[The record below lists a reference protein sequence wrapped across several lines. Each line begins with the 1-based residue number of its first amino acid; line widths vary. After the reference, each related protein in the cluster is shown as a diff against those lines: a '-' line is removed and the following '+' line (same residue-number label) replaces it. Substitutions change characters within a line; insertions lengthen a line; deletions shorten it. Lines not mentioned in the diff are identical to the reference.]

1 MGFTKTQKS
10 RHLENITLFSLQIKK
25 NINYTSRPTLWQKK
39 TFAVVAVF
47 KLIIFS
53 LYLKEELGFSISFSN
68 HIHLPNK
75 A

>member
-10 RHLENITLFSLQIKK
+10 RHLENITLFYLQIKK
-25 NINYTSRPTLWQKK
+25 TLITHQGLRYGKKK
-39 TFAVVAVF
+39 TFAVVAIF